1 MGQDTSSKKIAPQA
15 IAGDSADAG
24 RVTAGEA
31 ASTAVFPP
39 VWPAS
44 SETDKISDAAPIEAA
59 APPALQASPF
69 AKSLSKSLPPS
80 PAVPPALPLAQK
92 LNAMPPMPKAAAN
105 AVKTAAEA
113 AAAFA
118 PSGEPEPEATTEQPV
133 RRAAKRRPA
142 GPARTQLAANDD
154 IPTIGA
160 LIYALEQKPSRQPF
174 KVAAYV
180 SAVWAMLG
188 LGFGYGMLA
197 ADMATGTSIWAM
209 LAKPVLLTLSA
220 TIVLP
225 IVLFWFLAT
234 LVWRA
239 QELRLMSSAMTEVAV
254 RLAEPDRGAEQ
265 SVSSLGQTVRKQVN
279 FMNDAVSQAIGR
291 AGELEAMVHSEVSNL
306 ERSFQE
312 NEQRIRRVLTELA
325 SERTQLATT
334 STDMH
339 TTLRAMG
346 DEVPALIEKL
356 NGQQGKLARIIESAG
371 QNLIALEGSLLKAS
385 DKLEGSLGVVSGKI
399 ENTLLL
405 ASDKIE
411 GALSDRTGHLQQVLD
426 EYTGAINLALGNRTT
441 EMQAVF
447 HDYTMALDATLA
459 QRSNDMSDVLMAR
472 TQALDSAFAERVR
485 LFDDSIMRSTST
497 IDSVIGE
504 KAIALSSAME
514 THARQLADA
523 LGRQSS
529 DIDETLMHGIDAVR
543 RSSENI
549 TKQSV
554 KAIEGLSGQ
563 ADMLR
568 SVSENL
574 LTQIG
579 GVTNRFENQGQSIMR
594 AANALETANFRIDT
608 TLKSR
613 HAELNDTLQKLTG
626 KAGELDA
633 VMQGYS
639 ANIEGSMSAA
649 ETRARSLTHELSR
662 SAETHARTTL
672 ADIERMRQETEQQ
685 ASRTLSD
692 MHSQFSNVGREM
704 TQQMGTLSSR
714 LSETSEDLRQKT
726 QRAALELKAEQDRLR
741 AEAERIP
748 AATRESTDAM
758 RRVLQEQIRALDQ
771 LTSLSNREAAR
782 RDVMP
787 PVTPQSTRSPTT
799 LAPPA
804 SLTAAWADQARQPQ
818 SQPAMQHHLLQQQP
832 AQQQSAQQQHLY
844 QPLPHQQY
852 AQPQY
857 LQPTTQQL
865 PADVPGGQAPGR
877 WSLGDLLSRA
887 SETPPPAPV
896 VMTEHNPNAAPGAP
910 INLEVIA
917 SALDPDTAAAI
928 WSRYRAGQRGIMVRS
943 IYTPDGRSTFDEVVR
958 RYAGEAVFHGTVD
971 KFLADFERL
980 LRESEARDASGRTME
995 SHLSSPSG
1003 RTYLFLAH
1011 AAGRLN

>member
-1 MGQDTSSKKIAPQA
+1 MGQDSSKKNAHGIAPS
-15 IAGDSADAG
+15 DS
-24 RVTAGEA
+24 
-31 ASTAVFPP
+31 
-39 VWPAS
+39 
-44 SETDKISDAAPIEAA
+44 
-59 APPALQASPF
+59 
-69 AKSLSKSLPPS
+69 
-80 PAVPPALPLAQK
+80 
-92 LNAMPPMPKAAAN
+92 
-105 AVKTAAEA
+105 
-113 AAAFA
+113 AAAFDGAEVAIFPPLVIPTALGPGKGPPPIEGAAARA
-118 PSGEPEPEATTEQPV
+118 PAMPSIPLPEDNEFRSAAEEVAAFATDAAERGDAMHGETVQSP

-142 GPARTQLAANDD
+142 GPARARVAANDD

-160 LIYALEQKPSRQPF
+160 LIYALEQKPSGQPF
-174 KVAAYV
+174 KVAAYASGIWGV
-180 SAVWAMLG
+180 LG
-188 LGFGYGMLA
+188 LFFGY
-197 ADMATGTSIWAM
+197 AM
-209 LAKPVLLTLSA
+209 LAPEVAKAVGLWELLAKPLLLTLSA

-225 IVLFWFLAT
+225 IAIFWFLAT

-239 QELRLMSSAMTEVAV
+239 QELKLMSSAMTEVAV

-265 SVSSLGQTVRKQVN
+265 SVTSLGQTVRKQVN
-279 FMNDAVSQAIGR
+279 FMNEAVSQAIGR

-306 ERSFQE
+306 ERSFQD
-312 NEQRIRRVLTELA
+312 NETRIRKVLAELA
-325 SERTQLATT
+325 NERTQLVAT
-334 STDMH
+334 STDVH

-385 DKLEGSLGVVSGKI
+385 DRVESTALI
-399 ENTLLL
+399 
-405 ASDKIE
+405 ASEKIE

-447 HDYTMALDATLA
+447 HEYTKALDTTLALRSQELDATLIE
-459 QRSNDMSDVLMAR
+459 R
-472 TQALDSAFAERVR
+472 TRALDGAFAERVR

-504 KAIALSSAME
+504 KALALSAAME
-514 THARQLADA
+514 THARQLSDT

-529 DIDETLMHGIDAVR
+529 DIDESLMHGIDAVR

-594 AANALETANFRIDT
+594 AANALETANFRIDS
-608 TLKSR
+608 TLKTR
-613 HAELNDTLQKLTG
+613 HTELNETLQKLTG

-672 ADIERMRQETEQQ
+672 ADLERMRVETEQQ
-685 ASRTLSD
+685 ASRTLND
-692 MHSQFSNVGREM
+692 MHSQFSTVGREM
-704 TQQMGTLSSR
+704 STQMGTLSSR
-714 LSETSEDLRQKT
+714 LTETSEDLRQKT
-726 QRAALELKAEQDRLR
+726 QQAAAELHAEQDRFR

-748 AATRESTDAM
+748 TATRESTDAM

-771 LTSLSNREAAR
+771 LTSLSNREAMR

-787 PVTPQSTRSPTT
+787 PTAAAGARNTGAVPQ
-799 LAPPA
+799 A
-804 SLTAAWADQARQPQ
+804 SLTAALADNQARRFV
-818 SQPAMQHHLLQQQP
+818 QPAPQQTPYRP
-832 AQQQSAQQQHLY
+832 ATG
-844 QPLPHQQY
+844 P
-852 AQPQY
+852 
-857 LQPTTQQL
+857 
-865 PADVPGGQAPGR
+865 GQAPAVNAQGGMIDPQSANATGR

-887 SETPPPAPV
+887 SGDGQPGVPLVTVIPEPIANAPS
-896 VMTEHNPNAAPGAP
+896 GAP
-910 INLEVIA
+910 INLEIIA

-943 IYTPDGRSTFDEVVR
+943 IYSADGRTTFDEVTR
-958 RYAGEAVFHGTVD
+958 RYGTETTFRGTVD

-980 LRESEARDASGRTME
+980 LRESEARDVSGRTVE
-995 SHLSSPSG
+995 GHLSSPSG

>member
-1 MGQDTSSKKIAPQA
+1 M
-15 IAGDSADAG
+15 
-24 RVTAGEA
+24 
-31 ASTAVFPP
+31 
-39 VWPAS
+39 
-44 SETDKISDAAPIEAA
+44 
-59 APPALQASPF
+59 
-69 AKSLSKSLPPS
+69 KS
-80 PAVPPALPLAQK
+80 
-92 LNAMPPMPKAAAN
+92 
-105 AVKTAAEA
+105 AAEA

-118 PSGEPEPEATTEQPV
+118 PAGEPDVGMDATGETNAVPPA

-160 LIYALEQKPSRQPF
+160 LIYALEQKPSQQPF
-174 KVAAYV
+174 KIAVYV

-188 LGFGYGMLA
+188 LGFGWGMLA
-197 ADMATGTSIWAM
+197 PEFAKAASIGEV
-209 LAKPVLLTLSA
+209 LAKPILMTLSA

-225 IVLFWFLAT
+225 IAIFWFLAT

-239 QELRLMSSAMTEVAV
+239 QELKLMSSAMTEVAV

-265 SVSSLGQTVRKQVN
+265 SVTSLGQTVRKQVN
-279 FMNDAVSQAIGR
+279 FMNDAVAQAIGR

-312 NEQRIRRVLTELA
+312 NELRIRKVLAELA
-325 SERTQLATT
+325 NERTQLATT

-385 DKLEGSLGVVSGKI
+385 DKLEGSLGVVSDKI
-399 ENTLLL
+399 EGNLLL
-405 ASDKIE
+405 ASDRIE

-459 QRSNDMSDVLMAR
+459 QRSNDMSEVLMAR
-472 TQALDSAFAERVR
+472 TQQLDSAFAERVR
-485 LFDDSIMRSTST
+485 LFDDSIMRSTSN

-514 THARQLADA
+514 THARQLADT

-594 AANALETANFRIDT
+594 AANALETANFRIDS
-608 TLKSR
+608 TLKTR
-613 HAELNDTLQKLTG
+613 HTELNDTLLKLTG

-649 ETRARSLTHELSR
+649 ETRARSLTSELSR
-662 SAETHARTTL
+662 SADAHARTTL
-672 ADIERMRQETEQQ
+672 ADLERMRAETEQQ
-685 ASRTLSD
+685 ASRTLND
-692 MHSQFSNVGREM
+692 MHSQFTTVGREM
-704 TQQMGTLSSR
+704 SAQIGTLSSR
-714 LSETSEDLRQKT
+714 LTETSEDLRQKT
-726 QRAALELKAEQDRLR
+726 QRAAAELHAEQERLR

-771 LTSLSNREAAR
+771 LTSLSNRETSR

-787 PVTPQSTRSPTT
+787 PSATGAAGPGRGQSALPSPSAAPSGPQS
-799 LAPPA
+799 PA
-804 SLTAAWADQARQPQ
+804 SLAAAWMDQARAEQARAAGYHPNQQPMQAPQQAQQPQ
-818 SQPAMQHHLLQQQP
+818 HMPPQPYQQ
-832 AQQQSAQQQHLY
+832 
-844 QPLPHQQY
+844 QQY
-852 AQPQY
+852 APPPVEMAAAGAY
-857 LQPTTQQL
+857 GL
-865 PADVPGGQAPGR
+865 PAQPGGR

-887 SETPPPAPV
+887 SESGQPMQTAIPEP
-896 VMTEHNPNAAPGAP
+896 MTQAAPGAP

-943 IYTPDGRSTFDEVVR
+943 IYSPDGRATFDEVVR
-958 RYAGEAVFHGTVD
+958 RYAAEATFHGTVD

-995 SHLSSPSG
+995 GHLASPSG

-1011 AAGRLN
+1011 ATGRLN